1 MPHQV
6 RRTMELAG
14 FSPPANLVIY
24 DRQPLAPSAISEAEG
39 SHPFVRQEERARESP
54 ASGLA
59 QPAAFASPLP
69 PPPEALRELA
79 FESHSLR
86 SLRATIMHE
95 AARAGLR
102 SARMADLVVAVN
114 EVATNSVRHGGGRG
128 RLRVW
133 RDDGAL
139 VCEVRDGGR
148 ISDPLSDRE
157 RPSADLRSSRGLWL
171 ANQLCDLVQVRTLGD
186 GGVIRLRM
194 RAA

>member
-1 MPHQV
+1 MPF
-6 RRTMELAG
+6 TTTKPAG
-14 FSPPANLVIY
+14 TGLGLSISGRILQEH
-24 DRQPLAPSAISEAEG
+24 RGSLSAGNRPEG
-39 SHPFVRQEERARESP
+39 GARFV
-54 ASGLA
+54 LT
-59 QPAAFASPLP
+59 LP

-114 EVATNSVRHGGGRG
+114 EVATNSVRHAGGRG

-148 ISDPLSDRE
+148 IGNPLSDRE

-186 GGVIRLRM
+186 GGVVRLRM